1 MTITRVDIYIY
12 DDETRKER
20 GLNENVL
27 ADASLTLDHDFAI
40 HNVQLLTGEKGPYVL
55 FPKDR
60 AGKGVVYP
68 INNETRELV
77 LNTLLEAYENRDN
90 EDDK

>member
-60 AGKGVVYP
+60 VGKGVVYP

>member
-1 MTITRVDIYIY
+1 MTITRVDILIY
-12 DDETRKER
+12 DEETRKER
-20 GLNENVL
+20 GLNSNVL

-55 FPKDR
+55 FPKDKV
-60 AGKGVVYP
+60 GKGIVYP

-77 LNTLLEAYENRDN
+77 LNTLLQAYEDRDK
-90 EDDK
+90 EDDE

>member
-1 MTITRVDIYIY
+1 MTITRVEIYIY
-12 DDETRKER
+12 NNKTRKEK

-40 HNVQLLTGEKGPYVL
+40 HNVQLLTGEKGPYIL

-60 AGKGVVYP
+60 VGKGIVYP

-77 LNTLLEAYENRDN
+77 LNTLLEAYENRDG
-90 EDDK
+90 E